1 MQLNL
6 RARMIPALL
15 GPWVCATA
23 FCQQLAFTSRTYVQS
38 PVVITS
44 VEGSKEFGF
53 SSVVIRNDG
62 PAVVSAVH
70 FQITFRTGAGD
81 EIADER
87 RVAVG
92 IEPRDT
98 KRLVVDLAHIEGLKQ
113 EARSRRQES
122 ALVILTIESVEF
134 RDGGEWK
141 QTERD
146 RGTPIDPTQPVK
158 ELPRK

>member
-1 MQLNL
+1 M
-6 RARMIPALL
+6 RAWMIFMWTCGA
-15 GPWVCATA
+15 A
-23 FCQQLAFTSRTYVQS
+23 FSQQIAFTSRTYVQS

-53 SSVVIRNDG
+53 DSVAIRNDG
-62 PAVVSAVH
+62 TNAIGAVH
-70 FQITFRTGAGD
+70 FQIIFRTAAGD

-87 RVAVG
+87 RVAVA

-98 KRLVVDLAHIEGLKQ
+98 KRLAVGLAQKEGLKQ
-113 EARSRRQES
+113 QARSRKQES
-122 ALVILTIESVEF
+122 ALVILTIETVEF
-134 RDGGEWK
+134 QDGGEWK

-146 RGTPIDPTQPVK
+146 SGTPLDPVQPVK

>member
-1 MQLNL
+1 MQLKP
-6 RARMIPALL
+6 RAWAVLIGTCGA
-15 GPWVCATA
+15 A
-23 FCQQLAFTSRTYVQS
+23 FSQQLAFTSRAYVQS

-53 SSVVIRNDG
+53 DSVVIRNDG
-62 PAVVSAVH
+62 PAAIGAVH
-70 FQITFRTGAGD
+70 FQITLRTAAGD

-92 IEPRDT
+92 IEPRET
-98 KRLVVDLAHIEGLKQ
+98 KRVVVDLAQKDGLKQ
-113 EARSRRQES
+113 QARSRKQES

-134 RDGGEWK
+134 QNGSEWK

-146 RGTPIDPTQPVK
+146 SGTPFDPVQPAK
-158 ELPRK
+158 GLPRK

>member
-1 MQLNL
+1 M
-6 RARMIPALL
+6 RAWMILMWAA
-15 GPWVCATA
+15 GTA

-44 VEGSKEFGF
+44 VQESKEFGF
-53 SSVVIRNDG
+53 NSVAIRNDG
-62 PAVVSAVH
+62 SNPVSAIH
-70 FQITFRTGAGD
+70 FQIMLRTAAGD

-87 RVAVG
+87 RVAAG

-98 KRLVVDLAHIEGLKQ
+98 KRLVVDLGHIEGLKQ
-113 EARSRRQES
+113 QARSRKQEA

-134 RDGGEWK
+134 QDGSEWK

-146 RGTPIDPTQPVK
+146 HGTPGDPTQPVK